1 MSTCICDDDTP
12 CRVLAAGSCHVTF
25 NERLELA
32 PFCTEAYCASGGDA
46 AYELYAVIV
55 HAYRGDAMKGPL
67 LDFDRAPST
76 IVDIQRS
83 PATTEA
89 RLLEITAFAIDEH
102 AMVRQTDGV
111 GGMVGI
117 GDRLGFSRRCTS
129 TCPTSSAASRHCC
142 SPCEL
147 PRYGMCTWRW
157 RRRRGKGLG
166 MLQNSMRMPTIK
178 LLRLVLS
185 FVNAVADV

>member
-1 MSTCICDDDTP
+1 MPSACCRLMS
-12 CRVLAAGSCHVTF
+12 RHVQRALGARPLLHRSLP
-25 NERLELA
+25 RL
-32 PFCTEAYCASGGDA
+32 GRRRGVR
-46 AYELYAVIV
+46 AVRG
-55 HAYRGDAMKGPL
+55 HRAYRGDATKGPL
-67 LDFDRAPST
+67 LDFDSAPST

-185 FVNAVADV
+185 FVNAVANV